1 MNLYELSSDLIA
13 LNDIESVEDL
23 EVIREIIKKEIQ
35 NKSTGIV
42 AVVRNLESNI
52 AAIDTEIKR
61 LQELKKLKQ
70 NNITRLKEY
79 TKECMNIQGI
89 KKLETSLG
97 NISIRKTPASVKI
110 LDETKIPLEY
120 LNVKQVTSIDK
131 KTLLDDLKD
140 GLILEGIA
148 ELSQGTSLTIK

>member
-23 EVIREIIKKEIQ
+23 EVIREIIKQEIQ

-61 LQELKKLKQ
+61 LQELKRLKQ

>member
-23 EVIREIIKKEIQ
+23 EVIRKIIKQEIQ

-61 LQELKKLKQ
+61 LQELKRLKQ

>member
-1 MNLYELSSDLIA
+1 MNLYELSSDLVA

-23 EVIREIIKKEIQ
+23 EVIKGIIIQEIQ

-61 LQELKKLKQ
+61 LQELKKTKQ

-79 TKECMNIQGI
+79 TKECMNIQGV

-97 NISIRKTPASVKI
+97 NISIRKTPASVRI
-110 LDETKIPLEY
+110 LDETKIPSEY
-120 LNVKQVTSIDK
+120 LTVKQVTNIDK

>member
-13 LNDIESVEDL
+13 LNDIESAEDL
-23 EVIREIIKKEIQ
+23 EVIREIIKQEIQ

-61 LQELKKLKQ
+61 LQELKRLKQ

-79 TKECMNIQGI
+79 TKECMNIQGV
-89 KKLETSLG
+89 KKLETNLG

>member
-1 MNLYELSSDLIA
+1 MNLYELSSDSIA

-61 LQELKKLKQ
+61 LQELKRLKQ

>member
-23 EVIREIIKKEIQ
+23 ETIREIIKQEIQ

-61 LQELKKLKQ
+61 LQELKRLKQ

-140 GLILEGIA
+140 GLVLEGIA